1 MVAKSPITSKYSCQ
15 CRENVAGG
23 QGDGSSLNQLSSPF
37 GVYVDDNQ
45 TIFITDLGNDRIVQ
59 RNYDAA
65 LGQVVA
71 DGNGQG
77 NQRVMRRFRQHDR
90 NQETIID
97 NIDYTQLAI
106 DNQKKF
112 YASNCDKQEA
122 YVSQVQKNNEDC
134 GVDTKQAHITSSYI
148 ETFVIT
154 IDYQSMTFYSK
165 IQKLG
170 DPISQYIY
178 EHSLHFT
185 TEQLELIEYTK
196 SLPEHSQML
205 GSLDEAQFFQVL
217 IRLMNCKRCIEIGT
231 FTGYTSMAI
240 ALALPSDGKLVTC
253 DIDDQYIRQDLWAKA
268 GVRDKISLRVG
279 PAIETLEKLIE
290 EYGEG
295 SFDFVFI
302 DADKV
307 NYLEY
312 YKLSMRLL
320 RSNGLIAVD
329 NTLWGGR
336 VVDETD
342 TSEQT
347 VAIRTTN
354 DFIRDDQRVDIS
366 FLRLGDG
373 TTLCRKK

>member
-1 MVAKSPITSKYSCQ
+1 
-15 CRENVAGG
+15 
-23 QGDGSSLNQLSSPF
+23 
-37 GVYVDDNQ
+37 
-45 TIFITDLGNDRIVQ
+45 
-59 RNYDAA
+59 
-65 LGQVVA
+65 
-71 DGNGQG
+71 
-77 NQRVMRRFRQHDR
+77 
-90 NQETIID
+90 
-97 NIDYTQLAI
+97 
-106 DNQKKF
+106 
-112 YASNCDKQEA
+112 
-122 YVSQVQKNNEDC
+122 
-134 GVDTKQAHITSSYI
+134 
-148 ETFVIT
+148 
-154 IDYQSMTFYSK
+154 MTFCSK